1 MKKIIFLSFSFL
13 FFCFFASKSY
23 SSEKIVFINFQY
35 VINNSNYGKS
45 IFEDLNKIRNANIKE
60 LKSKE
65 NILKDLESEIKT
77 KKNVISKEDLN
88 KKIKLLNDNINEFQ
102 NLKKS
107 MENDLNKI
115 KSKKLN
121 DFMDQINPLLEKY
134 MDENSVDIMLDKKNM
149 LIGKKTINKS
159 DEILKLINKNIK

>member
-1 MKKIIFLSFSFL
+1 MKKIIILSFSFL
-13 FFCFFASKSY
+13 FLCFFASKSY
-23 SSEKIVFINFQY
+23 SSEKIVFINFEY

-45 IFEDLNKIRNANIKE
+45 IFEDLNKIRNENIKK

-77 KKNVISKEDLN
+77 KKNIISKEDLN

-115 KSKKLN
+115 KSKKFN

>member
-1 MKKIIFLSFSFL
+1 MKKIIILSFTL
-13 FFCFFASKSY
+13 LCFCFFVSKSY
-23 SSEKIVFINFQY
+23 SSEKIVFINFEY
-35 VINNSNYGKS
+35 VINNSNYGKT
-45 IFEDLNKIRNANIKE
+45 IFEELNKIRNENIEKLKLKE
-60 LKSKE
+60 K
-65 NILKDLESEIKT
+65 ILKDQESEIKT

-88 KKIKLLNDNINEFQ
+88 KKIKLLNVNINEFQ

>member
-1 MKKIIFLSFSFL
+1 MKKIIILSFTL
-13 FFCFFASKSY
+13 LCFCFFVSKSY
-23 SSEKIVFINFQY
+23 SSEKIVFINFEY
-35 VINNSNYGKS
+35 VINNSNYGKT
-45 IFEDLNKIRNANIKE
+45 IFEELNKIRNENIEKLKLKE
-60 LKSKE
+60 K
-65 NILKDLESEIKT
+65 ILKDQESEIKT

-88 KKIKLLNDNINEFQ
+88 KKIKLLNVNINEFQ

-115 KSKKLN
+115 KSKKFN